1 MGSRR
6 VRASSAKSAK
16 RKASGKNTVC
26 SKVNYIPGTKK
37 GRMKTYRV
45 YTHKRKHN

>member
-6 VRASSAKSAK
+6 IRAGSAKAAM

-26 SKVNYIPGTKK
+26 SKANYIKGSKN

-45 YTHKRKHN
+45 YTHKKKK